1 MNSDSEI
8 PGCVHAGRIAHKWW
22 QADVGRLD
30 ARGVRALRIQA
41 QERGRELVAGL
52 KVGTWVA
59 VEAAMDAKDPY
70 WVGQVLDVGDGS
82 PVVKRAGGRETI
94 NKTAFSEGDMAI
106 AVQWFHR
113 DDGDSERRTFIVD
126 PPHSDPLQV
135 DVFNSSELRCIDL
148 VMEKVP
154 APLRFTPPR
163 RRSARA
169 SAVAA
174 RVAPLEPIDA
184 PHTISCAQERRVLA
198 SLTGA

>member
-1 MNSDSEI
+1 
-8 PGCVHAGRIAHKWW
+8 
-22 QADVGRLD
+22 
-30 ARGVRALRIQA
+30 
-41 QERGRELVAGL
+41 LVAGL
-52 KVGTWVA
+52 KVGMWVA

-70 WVGQVLDVGDGS
+70 WVGQVLDAGDGS

-94 NKTAFSEGDMAI
+94 NKTAFSEGDLAI

-148 VMEKVP
+148 IMEKVP

-169 SAVAA
+169 STVAA
-174 RVAPLEPIDA
+174 RVTVAPDA

-198 SLTGA
+198 SLTGAGEASAPGI